1 LAEVLTLQQA
11 NLPTYQ
17 AAVGKQETC
26 SGKSADISITPT
38 TPGDAEQIQVR
49 VQLRKSNA
57 DYGQPSDPAYVTVN
71 P

>member
-1 LAEVLTLQQA
+1 MCFMFKPSDKSSTWQDAAFATNNPVEVT
-11 NLPTYQ
+11 
-17 AAVGKQETC
+17 
-26 SGKSADISITPT
+26 ITPT

-57 DYGQPSDPAYVTVN
+57 DYGQPSEPAYVTVN